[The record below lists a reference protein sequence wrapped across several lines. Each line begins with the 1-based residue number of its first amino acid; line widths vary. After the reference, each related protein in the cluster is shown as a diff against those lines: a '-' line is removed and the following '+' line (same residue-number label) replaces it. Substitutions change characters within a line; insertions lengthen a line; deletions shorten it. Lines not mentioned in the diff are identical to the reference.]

1 MKFRVLVADDDEEL
15 LESVALELEHLGLEH
30 VVRAQSGA
38 ELMDHVANGGPFG
51 LIVTDINMPWMNGLD
66 VMRSMRKAG
75 LITPILLI
83 TGDAGVLA
91 AGLGEQV
98 LLLRKPFDTAALQ
111 SAVNQLVPG
120 LLPVH
125 LG

>member
-1 MKFRVLVADDDEEL
+1 
-15 LESVALELEHLGLEH
+15 
-30 VVRAQSGA
+30 
-38 ELMDHVANGGPFG
+38 
-51 LIVTDINMPWMNGLD
+51 
-66 VMRSMRKAG
+66 MRKAG

-125 LG
+125 MG